1 MLCVEDVLPAI
12 WKVSSQQAGFQYN
25 PVKFW
30 LGYCIYVFTLATFSY
45 YMKDLISLIKTLSSK
60 LCKVS
65 TPCQKEKENEGKID
79 VVVGIAEAKEHPD
92 KISKFTVSGIF
103 AINVSFYLIKQ
114 LISVDVQYKNSF
126 HQNLFSQCHV
136 DNC

>member
-1 MLCVEDVLPAI
+1 MV
-12 WKVSSQQAGFQYN
+12 VS
-25 PVKFW
+25 
-30 LGYCIYVFTLATFSY
+30 
-45 YMKDLISLIKTLSSK
+45 
-60 LCKVS
+60 
-65 TPCQKEKENEGKID
+65 
-79 VVVGIAEAKEHPD
+79 IAEAKEHPD

-126 HQNLFSQCHV
+126 HQNVFSQCHV